1 MSDKIKQLAEQAF
14 FETEY
19 DDLQNLPETIQ
30 RFAELVVQETIKE
43 MISQMWHHGI
53 DESNNPAF
61 YRAVDKV
68 KEHFEVKQ

>member
-30 RFAELVVQETIKE
+30 RFAELVVLDTVKE
-43 MISQMWHHGI
+43 MTSQMWHHGI

-61 YRAVDKV
+61 YKAVDKV
-68 KEHFEVKQ
+68 KQHFGVE

>member
-1 MSDKIKQLAEQAF
+1 MIDKIKQLAEQAF

-43 MISQMWHHGI
+43 MTSQMWHHGI
-53 DESNNPAF
+53 DESNNPFF
-61 YRAVDKV
+61 YKAVDKV
-68 KEHFEVKQ
+68 KEHFGVE